1 MLVLNEKE
9 NIFLWIFNYLKREP
23 SIKVQWIVQFWDSL
37 SSEAVK
43 DYLLKI
49 KSKSQNSSAKTNM
62 EILGREQLI
71 L

>member
-9 NIFLWIFNYLKREP
+9 NIFLWTFNYLKREP

-62 EILGREQLI
+62 KILGREQLI